1 MFKYNTRSMEFNKY
15 FSIAKREVSEAIVDN
30 KRLILLMASVY
41 LISII
46 VSGFF
51 SSQVWDTFSYQAN
64 APGTPAPQHSTTDSP
79 VDLFI
84 NNETAGIVTY
94 LLSIFFG
101 INAFVSLILNGTILG
116 VLSGNVIAENPIYGI
131 STFLAYT
138 LPHGIFEIPACIFE
152 SVAGML
158 LFLFVFRFF
167 KTIHSIDASSFKL
180 KAKKSWEVNKVYL
193 KQSIV
198 LMIFCCFLL
207 IIAAF
212 VEAYITDFVG
222 NWVDSFFK

>member
-1 MFKYNTRSMEFNKY
+1 MNMDFNKY
-15 FSIAKREVSEAIVDN
+15 FSIAKGEVRQAIVDN

-41 LISII
+41 LISLI

-138 LPHGIFEIPACIFE
+138 VPHGIFEIPACILE

-158 LFLFVFRFF
+158 LFLFIFRFF
-167 KTIHSIDASSFKL
+167 KTMRGTKDGSSFKL
-180 KAKKSWEVNKVYL
+180 KAKKSWEVNKIYL

-198 LMIFCCFLL
+198 LMIFCCCLL
-207 IIAAF
+207 VIAAF
-212 VEAYITDFVG
+212 IEAYITDYVS